1 MTANDITD
9 VVEEL
14 NREKCE
20 GERHERGEGER
31 GKGIINM
38 IEKERKWG
46 AGKYREEKKMYVHV

>member
-31 GKGIINM
+31 GK
-38 IEKERKWG
+38 
-46 AGKYREEKKMYVHV
+46 A